1 MDETVLQIDVLYLSC
16 SSLTTCTPGNLLICC
31 ACKKLQNLNAKVFT
45 KQVRYEIMGA
55 YHLQGETGS
64 STACANGKQKSLVA
78 SSVQISNLF
87 NQGKPVSK
95 CCYQRLVNSNKNPSK

>member
-1 MDETVLQIDVLYLSC
+1 MLMPL
-16 SSLTTCTPGNLLICC
+16 
-31 ACKKLQNLNAKVFT
+31 KVFT
-45 KQVRYEIMGA
+45 KQQAGGFSLRHEILVA

-64 STACANGKQKSLVA
+64 STACANGKQKSLVV

-95 CCYQRLVNSNKNPSK
+95 CCYQRLVNSNKLNPSK